1 MAIIARCRIPPLIWW
16 GYSRARRSGSGMW
29 TLRSHS
35 TARSAASRF
44 PHTLCA
50 VNTSA
55 TCSPTVSTGFRDDI
69 GSWKIIEID
78 FPRTPHILFSGRAS
92 RSSPRNRISP
102 PSTTAGGDCRSRRT
116 DSAVTV
122 LPHPDSPTSPTVSA
136 GATEK
141 ETPKRARTVPFSVPK
156 ESRSPRTSSSVSGT
170 SLTGLSGAGPRRRGS
185 PRPAG
190 CTRAR

>member
-1 MAIIARCRIPPLIWW
+1 MP
-16 GYSRARRSGSGMW
+16 
-29 TLRSHS
+29 TFRSHS

-78 FPRTPHILFSGRAS
+78 FPRTPHIRFSGRAS

-102 PSTTAGGDCRSRRT
+102 PSTTAGGDGRSRRI

-141 ETPKRARTVPFSVPK
+141 ETPKRARTVPSSVPK
-156 ESRSPRTSSSVSGT
+156 ESRSPRTSSSVSGI
-170 SLTGLSGAGPRRRGS
+170 SYRPFRRGS
-185 PRPAG
+185 AASRIPSPSRLYPSTVERG
-190 CTRAR
+190 SRARGRGRATTRTRCCPSPR